1 MTDLQSEGEEPTVI
15 LDIVSSCQF
24 MANRHKVRYGEGG
37 KDGRALIM
45 RNMQTMIEDMTA
57 KLSRNDKIT
66 LSDPGSVYDQKN
78 LVPSVTEDEV
88 KGALG
93 ADKSPGIPGTNLDD
107 IGVKAWVEG
116 TRGPEHREPLPWQSH
131 QDKIASQI
139 MSDWSTLSDEEKKT
153 CASAFELSVDEV
165 ESDPETFAQYVA
177 QMQIISKLQQ
187 QQAASKSGGGSRVPS
202 SMKTGGIDTGIR
214 ADLGSSQAVSA

>member
-1 MTDLQSEGEEPTVI
+1 
-15 LDIVSSCQF
+15 
-24 MANRHKVRYGEGG
+24 MANRLNVRYGEGG

-78 LVPSVTEDEV
+78 FVPSVTEDEV

-116 TRGPEHREPLPWQSH
+116 TRGPEHREPLP
-131 QDKIASQI
+131 
-139 MSDWSTLSDEEKKT
+139 
-153 CASAFELSVDEV
+153 
-165 ESDPETFAQYVA
+165 
-177 QMQIISKLQQ
+177 
-187 QQAASKSGGGSRVPS
+187 
-202 SMKTGGIDTGIR
+202 
-214 ADLGSSQAVSA
+214 